1 MAQAI
6 GIGRDEPHP
15 RAAGPGPRSS
25 GEKKPSRWRWNVFA
39 LIVGLLFLAP
49 FFWLV
54 LTAFERYGGLNLT
67 GGGGYTFSNFSGLF
81 GKTAAAKAIG
91 EGVGGALLNSIWLSA
106 GTMIITTVV
115 ALIAGYPLSR
125 FNIPG
130 RNAIV
135 YAIVFVTGLPILAI
149 VIPTY
154 DIFVTYNLVD
164 SLPWTILF
172 LTSTSLPFAVWMAKN
187 FIDTVPLELEEA
199 AATEGANIFRT
210 MRHVTIPLV
219 APGAGVIAFYTFIQ
233 AWGNF
238 FVPFILLQSPKLP
251 AAVTT
256 YQFFG
261 EHSTNYSGLAAF
273 SIVFTAVPVIF
284 YIVISRRNGGESL
297 FSGAIRG

>member
-1 MAQAI
+1 M
-6 GIGRDEPHP
+6 RDTAARPP
-15 RAAGPGPRSS
+15 AGSVAKRRASV
-25 GEKKPSRWRWNVFA
+25 RWNVLA
-39 LIVGLLFLAP
+39 AIIGLLFLAP
-49 FFWLV
+49 FFWLI

-67 GGGGYTFSNFSGLF
+67 GGGGFTVRNFTGLF

-91 EGVGGALLNSIWLSA
+91 EGVGGALLNSIWLSG

-115 ALIAGYPLSR
+115 ALVAGYPLSR
-125 FNIPG
+125 FSIPG

-154 DIFVTYNLVD
+154 DIFVSYNIVD

-210 MRHVTIPLV
+210 LRHVTIPLV

-284 YIVISRRNGGESL
+284 YVVISKRNGGESL
-297 FSGAIRG
+297 FAGAIRG

>member
-6 GIGRDEPHP
+6 SARRSGNGPS
-15 RAAGPGPRSS
+15 AAN
-25 GEKKPSRWRWNVFA
+25 EKKPSRWRWNVVA

-49 FFWLV
+49 FFWLI
-54 LTAFERYGGLNLT
+54 LTAFEKFGGLDLT
-67 GGGGYTFSNFSGLF
+67 GGGGFTFSNFTGLF
-81 GKTAAAKAIG
+81 GNTAAAKDIG

-115 ALIAGYPLSR
+115 ALIAGYALSR
-125 FNIPG
+125 FSIPG
-130 RNAIV
+130 RNTIV

-154 DIFVTYNLVD
+154 DIFVTYNLVN

-172 LTSTSLPFAVWMAKN
+172 LTATSLPFAVWLAKN

-199 AATEGANIFRT
+199 AATEGANVFRT
-210 MRHVTIPLV
+210 LQRVTIPLV
-219 APGAGVIAFYTFIQ
+219 GPGATVIAFYTFIQ

-284 YIVISRRNGGESL
+284 YIVISKRNGGESL
-297 FSGAIRG
+297 FAGAIRG

>member
-6 GIGRDEPHP
+6 SARRNEPRP
-15 RAAGPGPRSS
+15 SS
-25 GEKKPSRWRWNVFA
+25 SEEKKPAKWRWNVVA
-39 LIVGLLFLAP
+39 LLVGLLFLVP
-49 FFWLV
+49 FFWLI
-54 LTAFERYGGLNLT
+54 LTAFQRYGGLSLT
-67 GGGGYTFSNFSGLF
+67 GGGGFTFSNFSSLF
-81 GKTAAAKAIG
+81 GKTAASQAIG
-91 EGVGGALLNSIWLSA
+91 EGVGQSLLNSIWISA

-115 ALIAGYPLSR
+115 SLIAGYPLSR
-125 FNIPG
+125 FAIPG

-154 DIFVTYNLVD
+154 DIFVTYNLVN

-172 LTSTSLPFAVWMAKN
+172 LTSTSLPFGVWMAKN

-199 AATEGANIFRT
+199 AATEGANIFNTLR
-210 MRHVTIPLV
+210 RVTIPLI
-219 APGAGVIAFYTFIQ
+219 APGATVIAFYTFIQ

-261 EHSTNYSGLAAF
+261 EHSANYSGLAAF

-284 YIVISRRNGGESL
+284 YIVISKRNGGESL
-297 FSGAIRG
+297 FAGAIRG

>member
-6 GIGRDEPHP
+6 SARRSGT
-15 RAAGPGPRSS
+15 GPSPAN
-25 GEKKPSRWRWNVFA
+25 EKKPSRWRWNVVA

-49 FFWLV
+49 FFWLI
-54 LTAFERYGGLNLT
+54 LTAFEKFGGLDLT
-67 GGGGYTFSNFSGLF
+67 GGGGFTFSNFTGLF
-81 GKTAAAKAIG
+81 GKTAAAKDIG

-115 ALIAGYPLSR
+115 ALIAGYALSR
-125 FNIPG
+125 FSIPG
-130 RNAIV
+130 RNTIV

-154 DIFVTYNLVD
+154 DIFVTYNLVN

-172 LTSTSLPFAVWMAKN
+172 LTATSLPFAVWLAKN

-199 AATEGANIFRT
+199 AATEGANVFRT
-210 MRHVTIPLV
+210 LQRVTIPLV
-219 APGAGVIAFYTFIQ
+219 GPGATVIAFYTFIQ

-284 YIVISRRNGGESL
+284 YIVISKRNGGESL
-297 FSGAIRG
+297 FAGAIRG

>member
-6 GIGRDEPHP
+6 SVRRNEP
-15 RAAGPGPRSS
+15 RPGSS
-25 GEKKPSRWRWNVFA
+25 GSAAEKKPARWRWNVVA
-39 LIVGLLFLAP
+39 LLVGLLFLVP
-49 FFWLV
+49 FFWLI

-67 GGGGYTFSNFSGLF
+67 GGGGFTFSNFSSLF
-81 GKTAAAKAIG
+81 GKTAASQDIG
-91 EGVGGALLNSIWLSA
+91 EGVGQSLLNSIWISG
-106 GTMIITTVV
+106 GTMIITTAV

-154 DIFVTYNLVD
+154 DIFVTYNLVN

-172 LTSTSLPFAVWMAKN
+172 LTSTSLPFGVWMAKN
-187 FIDTVPLELEEA
+187 FIDTVPVELEEA
-199 AATEGANIFRT
+199 AATEGANIFNTLR
-210 MRHVTIPLV
+210 RVTIPLI
-219 APGAGVIAFYTFIQ
+219 APGATVIAFYTFIQ

-284 YIVISRRNGGESL
+284 YIVISKRNGGESL
-297 FSGAIRG
+297 FAGAIRG

>member
-6 GIGRDEPHP
+6 SSR
-15 RAAGPGPRSS
+15 RNAPGPSS
-25 GEKKPSRWRWNVFA
+25 AEEKKPSHWRWNVVA

-54 LTAFERYGGLNLT
+54 LTAFEKLGGLDLT
-67 GGGGYTFSNFSGLF
+67 GGGGFTFSNFTGLF
-81 GKTAAAKAIG
+81 GNTPAAKDIG

-115 ALIAGYPLSR
+115 ALIAGYALSR
-125 FNIPG
+125 FSIPG
-130 RNAIV
+130 RNTIV
-135 YAIVFVTGLPILAI
+135 YPIVFVTGLPILAI

-154 DIFVTYNLVD
+154 DIFVTYNLVN
-164 SLPWTILF
+164 SLTWTILF
-172 LTSTSLPFAVWMAKN
+172 LTATSLPFAVWLAKN

-199 AATEGANIFRT
+199 AATEGANVFRT
-210 MRHVTIPLV
+210 LQRVTIPLV
-219 APGAGVIAFYTFIQ
+219 GPGATVIAFYTFIQ

-284 YIVISRRNGGESL
+284 YIVISKRNGGESL
-297 FSGAIRG
+297 FAGAIRG

>member
-6 GIGRDEPHP
+6 SARRSENGPS
-15 RAAGPGPRSS
+15 AAE
-25 GEKKPSRWRWNVFA
+25 EKKPSRWRWNVVA

-54 LTAFERYGGLNLT
+54 LTAFEKFGGLDLT
-67 GGGGYTFSNFSGLF
+67 GGGGYTFSNFTGLF
-81 GKTAAAKAIG
+81 GKTAAAQDIG

-115 ALIAGYPLSR
+115 ALIAGYALSR
-125 FNIPG
+125 FSIPG

-154 DIFVTYNLVD
+154 DIFVTYNLVN
-164 SLPWTILF
+164 SLTWTILF
-172 LTSTSLPFAVWMAKN
+172 LTATSLPFAVWLAKN

-210 MRHVTIPLV
+210 LQRVTIPLV
-219 APGAGVIAFYTFIQ
+219 GPGATVIAFYTFIQ

-284 YIVISRRNGGESL
+284 YIVVSKRNGGESL

>member
-1 MAQAI
+1 MAQVVEAQVL
-6 GIGRDEPHP
+6 
-15 RAAGPGPRSS
+15 
-25 GEKKPSRWRWNVFA
+25 EKKPSRWRWNVVA

-67 GGGGYTFSNFSGLF
+67 GGGGFTFSNFSSLF
-81 GKTAAAKAIG
+81 GKTAAAKDIG
-91 EGVGGALLNSIWLSA
+91 EGVGGSLLNSIWLSA

-172 LTSTSLPFAVWMAKN
+172 LTATSLPFAVWLAKN
-187 FIDTVPLELEEA
+187 FIDTVPLELE
-199 AATEGANIFRT
+199 
-210 MRHVTIPLV
+210 
-219 APGAGVIAFYTFIQ
+219 APGRAGGRGDRVLHVHPGVGELLRAVHPAPVAQ
-233 AWGNF
+233 AARRGD
-238 FVPFILLQSPKLP
+238 
-251 AAVTT
+251 
-256 YQFFG
+256 
-261 EHSTNYSGLAAF
+261 H
-273 SIVFTAVPVIF
+273 VPVL
-284 YIVISRRNGGESL
+284 RRALDQLQRPRRLLDRVHGGPGHL
-297 FSGAIRG
+297 LRRHLQAKWR

>member
-6 GIGRDEPHP
+6 SARRNERP
-15 RAAGPGPRSS
+15 AASAE
-25 GEKKPSRWRWNVFA
+25 EKKPARWRWNVVA

-49 FFWLV
+49 FFWLI
-54 LTAFERYGGLNLT
+54 LTAFQRYGGLNLT
-67 GGGGYTFSNFSGLF
+67 GGGGFTFGNFSSLF
-81 GKTAAAKAIG
+81 GKTTASQDIG
-91 EGVGGALLNSIWLSA
+91 EGVGTALLNSIWLSG

-154 DIFVTYNLVD
+154 DIFVTYNLVN
-164 SLPWTILF
+164 SIPWTILF

-199 AATEGANIFRT
+199 AATEGANIFNTLR
-210 MRHVTIPLV
+210 RITIPLIT
-219 APGAGVIAFYTFIQ
+219 PGATVIAFYTFIQ

-238 FVPFILLQSPKLP
+238 FVPFILLQSPRLP
-251 AAVTT
+251 AGVTI

-284 YIVISRRNGGESL
+284 YVIISKRNGGESL
-297 FSGAIRG
+297 FAGAIRG